1 MAVTKLQK
9 RQERRKSIK
18 IHVKTAIK
26 EEGYTL
32 EEFSK
37 KLGISRWTL
46 DKKLENPEELTVKQI
61 NMICQSLLIDK
72 SYEMQMRGITQGRI
86 TIKMN
91 LSADLAVNISTV
103 PKRQQSTT
111 KLFVRSVSAPTSTTR
126 LYVNVA
132 ANGSQNPT
140 L

>member
-1 MAVTKLQK
+1 MPVTKLQR

-72 SYEMQMRGITQGRI
+72 AYEMQMRGITQ
-86 TIKMN
+86 
-91 LSADLAVNISTV
+91 
-103 PKRQQSTT
+103 
-111 KLFVRSVSAPTSTTR
+111 
-126 LYVNVA
+126 
-132 ANGSQNPT
+132 
-140 L
+140 